1 MLFNPNSPRRDR
13 ERRRPPSDGQGGPGA
28 VLLQQ
33 PLHGLSA
40 EHRVRSHHQ
49 RTAYGIIF
57 PLVRKLHGNKLII
70 SSFSLLQHAYA
81 LELLKDQL
89 KPGMRALDVGSG
101 SGYLTACFALMVMQ
115 QETLLLATRYHFFR
129 LQVGENGLAVGIDH
143 VDELVKWSEE
153 NVRKGHG
160 ELLDKGRLKFVG
172 KRF

>member
-1 MLFNPNSPRRDR
+1 
-13 ERRRPPSDGQGGPGA
+13 
-28 VLLQQ
+28 
-33 PLHGLSA
+33 
-40 EHRVRSHHQ
+40 
-49 RTAYGIIF
+49 
-57 PLVRKLHGNKLII
+57 
-70 SSFSLLQHAYA
+70 
-81 LELLKDQL
+81 
-89 KPGMRALDVGSG
+89 MRALDVGSG

-172 KRF
+172 KRFYINGAVQGKNDFYTAVGDGREGFAPDAPYNAIHVGAAAPQLPEAVRFFFKKNCHFLSRY